1 MLFNFLVF
9 AFKNIHELLWFELV
23 GHEMLALTRNF
34 NFFDGTDAAK
44 GSLDSLAIEK
54 KVS

>member
-1 MLFNFLVF
+1 MLLNFLVL

-23 GHEMLALTRNF
+23 GHELLALTWHF
-34 NFFDGTDAAK
+34 YFFDGADPAK
-44 GSLDSLAIEK
+44 GSFDSLAVEK

>member
-1 MLFNFLVF
+1 MLFNFLVL
-9 AFKNIHELLWFELV
+9 AFKYIHELLWFELV
-23 GHEMLALTRNF
+23 GHELLTLTRHF

-54 KVS
+54 KIS